1 MYLFENLNVR
11 KLLMNSTKR
20 TKGRKGAKIK
30 RIVDLLLCVFNIQ
43 HLLLP
48 IITVISEKK
57 KIYQKGVLF
66 LAVLSLPSDLN

>member
-11 KLLMNSTKR
+11 KLLMSSTKR

-30 RIVDLLLCVFNIQ
+30 RIVDLVLCVFNIQ

-57 KIYQKGVLF
+57 KYEKGVLF

>member
-1 MYLFENLNVR
+1 
-11 KLLMNSTKR
+11 MNNTKR

-57 KIYQKGVLF
+57 IYQKGVLF

>member
-1 MYLFENLNVR
+1 MYLFESLSVR
-11 KLLMNSTKR
+11 KLLMNNTKR
-20 TKGRKGAKIK
+20 TKGRKGAKIN
-30 RIVDLLLCVFNIQ
+30 RIVDLLLCLFNIQ

-48 IITVISEKK
+48 IITVISEK

>member
-1 MYLFENLNVR
+1 MYLFESLSVR
-11 KLLMNSTKR
+11 KLLMNNTKR

-57 KIYQKGVLF
+57 IYQKGVLF